1 MRIIGLV
8 VSSVFLMACSLVPTQ
23 QGAGLK
29 KEVKDVSYKA
39 RTDDSGMRKR
49 LMILPFL
56 DASTDRSQD
65 LRDEAR
71 KLFIQELNRRG
82 DMVVVDSKDLNAD
95 FAKTMAL
102 GEYNLK
108 EVAKQGQSLGVVAL
122 LEGKVMDIRIKRKS
136 DEVGLIRQMKSKFEV
151 QVRVRMVSARN
162 GDIIFNTT
170 KTVTLEDSQVRVAED
185 VNSDRLV
192 KADPRL
198 VQSLV
203 SEAFLD
209 FVPQISNGLDRFNW
223 EGRVALINGDRIFLN
238 VGRLSGL
245 QLGDVLKVL
254 EDGEEV
260 YDPQS
265 GTLIGKVPGRLKGTL
280 EVVSYFGQD
289 GAVAVIHSGG
299 GFKEND
305 KVELY

>member
-1 MRIIGLV
+1 MNMFYILM
-8 VSSVFLMACSLVPTQ
+8 SVWILAACSLVPSQ
-23 QGAGLK
+23 ESKGLK

-56 DASTDRSQD
+56 DASNERSQE

-71 KLFIQELNRRG
+71 KEFIRELNRRG

-95 FAKTMAL
+95 FAKNMAQ

-108 EVAKQGQSLGVVAL
+108 EVAKQGHSLGVVAL

-136 DEVGLIRQMKSKFEV
+136 DEVGIIRQMKSKFEV

-209 FVPQISNGLDRFNW
+209 FVPQISAGLDRFNW

-245 QLGDVLKVL
+245 QVGDVLKVL

-260 YDPQS
+260 YDPQT